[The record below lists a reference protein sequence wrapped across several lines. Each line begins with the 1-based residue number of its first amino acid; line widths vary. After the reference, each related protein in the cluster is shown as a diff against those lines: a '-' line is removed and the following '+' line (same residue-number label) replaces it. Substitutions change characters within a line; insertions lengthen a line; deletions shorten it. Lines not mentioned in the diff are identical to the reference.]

1 MTLNRIKLGR
11 AVTFMEFLA
20 SAVSL
25 IFLPKVLNWN
35 KITFRISNSLNL
47 TELVVNELRTRV
59 SKEVY

>member
-35 KITFRISNSLNL
+35 KITFRISNSPNL